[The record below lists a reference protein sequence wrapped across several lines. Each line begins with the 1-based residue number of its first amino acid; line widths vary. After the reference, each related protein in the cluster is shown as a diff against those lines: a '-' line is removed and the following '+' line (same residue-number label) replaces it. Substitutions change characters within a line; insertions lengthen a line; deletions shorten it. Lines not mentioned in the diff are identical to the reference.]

1 MCSFPARGTRKENA
15 MFAKSKT
22 IASAVIAAGALA
34 LAGAATAATDVAPDK
49 SACFFIS
56 QWRGWKAP
64 ASDVLYLGVNG
75 RGVFRVGLAQGTPLL
90 QNSSYFLVW
99 RDRPTGSICQ
109 PVQINLA
116 LSDGKGLYV
125 PLIAKSLTRL
135 SPEEVAAIPK
145 RYRPN

>member
-1 MCSFPARGTRKENA
+1 
-15 MFAKSKT
+15 MFARSKT
-22 IASAVIAAGALA
+22 ISRALIAAGIV
-34 LAGAATAATDVAPDK
+34 AGAGIANAAVAEPEAPPGQP
-49 SACFFIS
+49 ACFFIS
-56 QWRGWKAP
+56 QWQGWKAP
-64 ASDVLYLGVNG
+64 ASDVLYLGMNG
-75 RGVFRVGLAQGTPLL
+75 RGVFRVGLAKGTPLL
-90 QNSSYFLVW
+90 QNSSYYLVW